1 MVRTGVR
8 QSDRNAS
15 HQALRHKCTDYS
27 PISCSL
33 QIALLSIPFDFS
45 SLGAKTN
52 LLLFFFVKKD
62 IILYTEA

>member
-1 MVRTGVR
+1 MSDRAIEMPRTKLYDTNVRTILISV
-8 QSDRNAS
+8 
-15 HQALRHKCTDYS
+15 ALYS
-27 PISCSL
+27 
-33 QIALLSIPFDFS
+33 IALLSVSFDFS